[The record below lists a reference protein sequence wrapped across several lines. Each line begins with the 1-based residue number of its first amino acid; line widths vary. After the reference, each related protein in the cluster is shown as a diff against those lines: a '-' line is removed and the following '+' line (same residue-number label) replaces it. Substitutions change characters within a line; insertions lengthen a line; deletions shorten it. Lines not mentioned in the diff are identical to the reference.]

1 MGVAV
6 RLDGIGFFVI
16 LVVWLIVPAITGFI
30 LYWIVRLGV
39 KHGLRSYYTDS
50 PGRPPSTE

>member
-1 MGVAV
+1 M